1 MGDQPGFFD
10 LADRLAGLSK
20 TGDPLERLAQVVD
33 FEIFR
38 PELDLALRR
47 SDRAKGGRPATDAVL
62 MFKILV
68 LQALYGM
75 SDEQAEFQ
83 IQDRLTFMRFLGLGL
98 GDRVPDYSTIW
109 RFREALVAAGA
120 VEGLFAR
127 FDAELKDRGYFALGG
142 QVIDASIVEAPK
154 QRLSDDEKA
163 RIKAGETARQIWPDR
178 PSKAA
183 HKDTAARWTVK
194 RGRKKPKPGRDKTD
208 APSERTAEGLMIPAF
223 GYKNHVNTDRRY
235 RLIRR
240 WTVSHAAAHDGAR
253 LPELLDPDAFASPVW
268 ADTAYRS
275 KANEAAIRVAGR
287 RSMIHF
293 KKPKG
298 RPMPEPH
305 QRANRARSKVRTQ
318 IEHVFADQKS
328 RMGLFVRTVGLARA
342 TAKIGMVNLAYN
354 MRRLI
359 WLQTQPTPA

>member
-154 QRLSDDEKA
+154 QRLSDDEKV
-163 RIKAGETARQIWPDR
+163 RIKSGETARQIWPDR
-178 PSKAA
+178 PAKAA
-183 HKDTAARWTVK
+183 HKDTAARWTVQTGSQK
-194 RGRKKPKPGRDKTD
+194 AERPGQ
-208 APSERTAEGLMIPAF
+208 
-223 GYKNHVNTDRRY
+223 
-235 RLIRR
+235 
-240 WTVSHAAAHDGAR
+240 DGC
-253 LPELLDPDAFASPVW
+253 
-268 ADTAYRS
+268 
-275 KANEAAIRVAGR
+275 AIRAHGR
-287 RSMIHF
+287 GLDDPGLRLQE
-293 KKPKG
+293 PRQY
-298 RPMPEPH
+298 RPSVSADPAVDGQPCR
-305 QRANRARSKVRTQ
+305 RA
-318 IEHVFADQKS
+318 
-328 RMGLFVRTVGLARA
+328 
-342 TAKIGMVNLAYN
+342 
-354 MRRLI
+354 
-359 WLQTQPTPA
+359 

>member
-20 TGDPLERLAQVVD
+20 TGDPLERLVTVVD

-38 PELDLALRR
+38 PELDRVLRR
-47 SDRAKGGRPATDAVL
+47 SDRSKGGWPPTDAVL

-68 LQALYGM
+68 LQALYGL
-75 SDEQAEFQ
+75 SDEQAEFP

-98 GDRVPDYSTIW
+98 SDKVPDYSTIW
-109 RFREALVAAGA
+109 RFREALVAADA
-120 VEGLFAR
+120 MDGLFAR
-127 FDAELKDRGYFALGG
+127 FDQTPKDRGYFALGG

-154 QRLSDDEKA
+154 QRLTDDEKA

-178 PSKAA
+178 PAKAA
-183 HKDTAARWTVK
+183 HKDTAARWTIK
-194 RGRKKPKPGRDKTD
+194 RSRKKPKPGRARMDP
-208 APSERTAEGLMIPAF
+208 PSERTAEGLMIPAF
-223 GYKNHVNTDRRY
+223 GYKNHVNIDRRY

-240 WTVSHAAAHDGAR
+240 WTVSHAAAHDGVR
-253 LPELLDPDAFASPVW
+253 LPDLLDPDAFASPVW

-275 KANEAAIRVAGR
+275 KVNGAVIRRAGR
-287 RSMIHF
+287 TSMIHF

-298 RPMPEPH
+298 RPMPGSH
-305 QRANRARSKVRTQ
+305 QGANRSRSKVRSC
-318 IEHVFADQKS
+318 IEHVFAERKS
-328 RMGLFVRTVGLARA
+328 RMGLFVRTAGIGRA
-342 TAKIGMVNLAYN
+342 AVKIGMANLAYN

-359 WLQTQPTPA
+359 GLEHRPAPA